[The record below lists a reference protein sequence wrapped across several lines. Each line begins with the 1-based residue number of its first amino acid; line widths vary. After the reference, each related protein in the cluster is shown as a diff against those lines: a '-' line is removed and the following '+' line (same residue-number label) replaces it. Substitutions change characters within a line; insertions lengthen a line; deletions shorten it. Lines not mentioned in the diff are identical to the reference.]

1 MPNNNHLSPEDIDR
15 FRRQAPRA
23 GYWLGVLLTHPVIHD
38 NQQHPQAQQNPPAPY
53 HPQAQQNPPAL
64 YYPPAPPH
72 MNPPPKFYPAQ
83 AQPLP
88 AMPVFPQAN
97 PPVPYAPPPHTHV
110 QPQYAPPVYQQ
121 HPPYYAQSRYYQT
134 IANPANVT
142 QYTVSV
148 PLNTGTVG
156 GIVRRTKLRLPTNLA
171 FNDFFSRICAR
182 MDLDPVSA
190 CIGYK
195 IVPGQRARDKP
206 YQISNEGEYRAA
218 VTNVVDRI
226 DRARTREV
234 FMEILNLDP
243 PRRAVEA
250 RGMKRTNQV
259 NDETLNTNLNFN
271 KQLQELREHLQCQ
284 KHRGRHCYIDP
295 ITADHREL
303 DIATQTRWAKLIVAS
318 VIPSNPKTD
327 LLFKLAVKA
336 AYRLASTELH
346 FPSCPF

>member
-1 MPNNNHLSPEDIDR
+1 MDNPDCTI
-15 FRRQAPRA
+15 A
-23 GYWLGVLLTHPVIHD
+23 LLTAIISD
-38 NQQHPQAQQNPPAPY
+38 
-53 HPQAQQNPPAL
+53 
-64 YYPPAPPH
+64 
-72 MNPPPKFYPAQ
+72 
-83 AQPLP
+83 
-88 AMPVFPQAN
+88 
-97 PPVPYAPPPHTHV
+97 T
-110 QPQYAPPVYQQ
+110 
-121 HPPYYAQSRYYQT
+121 
-134 IANPANVT
+134 ANVT

-303 DIATQTRWAKLIVAS
+303 DIATQTRWAKLIFLNQASLERPPNNLIFDHKHTKRAPS